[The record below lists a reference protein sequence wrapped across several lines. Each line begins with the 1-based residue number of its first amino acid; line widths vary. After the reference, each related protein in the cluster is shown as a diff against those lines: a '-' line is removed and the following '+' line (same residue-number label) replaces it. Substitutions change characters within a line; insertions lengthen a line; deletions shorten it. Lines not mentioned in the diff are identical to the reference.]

1 MMKLSISLDGN
12 YFLAEDMATSDVVGL
27 FRTWL
32 NAQNL
37 EPVVTLEQLTEQLR
51 SNTDALNQ
59 AVVGLNQGE
68 V

>member
-37 EPVVTLEQLTEQLR
+37 EPVVTVEELTEQLR

>member
-68 V
+68 A